1 MLALLRQRFDDLVE
15 KMPVG
20 RKLLKRLGLDVLFV
34 VIWGLTIVL
43 LMVEVYSNSLK
54 DRMGFVMAF
63 EVVIDVFATIDIA
76 RRCLKARTCSEY
88 LTNPWNWI
96 DLFTAWLVMVHWI
109 VFAVEPVFQ
118 IISDAWLV
126 IRYSVLVIRLGFWT
140 VQGRHHYEKYHLV
153 ANDDVDID
161 ELLPNAMM
169 LAGDSGDDL
178 DIEMTPMDNIS
189 SSLGSHASSSALGS
203 TAPNNISGV
212 GMDHRASAAARNK
225 QQMQHDELDEDDLDD
240 GAAQGGGG

>member
-1 MLALLRQRFDDLVE
+1 MPGLQQRFDALVD
-15 KMPVG
+15 KMPIG
-20 RKLLKRLGLDVLFV
+20 RKLLKRIGLDVLFV
-34 VIWGLTIVL
+34 LIWGLTIVL
-43 LMVEVYSNSLK
+43 LLLELYSNSLT

-63 EVVIDVFATIDIA
+63 EVVIDIFATVDIA
-76 RRCLKARTCSEY
+76 RRCFKVRTCNEY

-96 DLFTAWLVMVHWI
+96 DLFTLWLVMVHWI

-153 ANDDVDID
+153 ATDDVDID

-169 LAGDSGDDL
+169 MAGDSGDDL
-178 DIEMTPMDNIS
+178 EIEMTSLDNKS
-189 SSLGSHASSSALGS
+189 SSTPNNNNKNNDHHRGPSSATNRSSKQQQQHHEKIG
-203 TAPNNISGV
+203 GV
-212 GMDHRASAAARNK
+212 GGA
-225 QQMQHDELDEDDLDD
+225 HDDDAL
-240 GAAQGGGG
+240 G